1 MQTSPDSVREALE
14 DTEYPAEKRDLVKHA
29 KMHGASKDVLDD
41 IKNLPDKVYTS
52 ASDVNKA
59 LEKNKQNLG
68 ENL

>member
-41 IKNLPDKVYTS
+41 HQKSSRQSVHQRFRCK
-52 ASDVNKA
+52 
-59 LEKNKQNLG
+59 
-68 ENL
+68 